1 MRRIIGLIAGAW
13 VACAGWAQAG
23 DSPVVVALFTSQ
35 GCSSCPPADRL
46 LADMAGRDDI
56 IPLALHIDYWDYIGW
71 KDQFAQPGF
80 TARQKGY
87 AKAGKRR
94 SVYTPQMVINGQHDV
109 VGNRA
114 MDVTDLIRKHAAA
127 PSSVDLTIRREG
139 NTLRIEAVATAR
151 VDASDIHVVR
161 YKPSEQVA
169 IKRGE
174 NAGKTLTYSHIVSDW
189 TVLGQWD
196 GNGRYSGSAQ
206 LTGAEPVVVLVQA
219 RRHGPIL
226 AAARLR

>member
-1 MRRIIGLIAGAW
+1 MRRLISLITGTWIALAGA
-13 VACAGWAQAG
+13 AQA
-23 DSPVVVALFTSQ
+23 DPSPVVVELFTSQ
-35 GCSSCPPADRL
+35 GCSSCPSADRL
-46 LADMAGRDDI
+46 LAEMAGRDDI

-71 KDQFAQPGF
+71 KDVFARPEF

-87 AKAGKRR
+87 AKAAQRR

-114 MDVTDLIRKHAAA
+114 MDVTDLIRKHAAR
-127 PSSVDLTIRREG
+127 PSPVTLTIRRDG
-139 NTLRIEAVATAR
+139 DTLRVEAVAEAR
-151 VDASDIHVVR
+151 IGSADIHVIR
-161 YKPSEQVA
+161 YLPLQKVA

-189 TVLGQWD
+189 TVLGEWN
-196 GNGRYSGSAQ
+196 GAGRYR
-206 LTGAEPVVVLVQA
+206 GAMALKGDEPVVVLVQE
-219 RRHGPIL
+219 RRYGPIL